1 MQRMALEEFLRV
13 YDLYDKGVDAIT
25 QDDAGRVRFVFDL
38 FHCDDPQRDDEAK
51 EYLLTATFRPQD
63 VVVLEGELYHE
74 EGGWLGKVLDLQEAP
89 APVRMGIEW
98 WSLRLPGI
106 VTSWTSLALLD
117 GPIQAEETI
126 SDR

>member
-25 QDDAGRVRFVFDL
+25 QDDAGQVRFVFDL

-106 VTSWTSLALLD
+106 VTSWTSLSLLG

>member
-106 VTSWTSLALLD
+106 VTSWTSLSLLG